1 MKLLTYIMLNFL
13 HWGFSMHKSLRWVRG
28 LKLNQTDGDLERMGS
43 HSIMRRVLAAP
54 VPGSTSTDV
63 ATAD

>member
-1 MKLLTYIMLNFL
+1 
-13 HWGFSMHKSLRWVRG
+13 MHKSLRWVRG